1 MKQILILNNILA
13 RKCLDSGGK
22 TVSTLFV
29 ETLPYDLSA
38 MFRKYSRLQMY
49 NMVKDLS
56 RWFRGSMLGTTIVM
70 NS

>member
-1 MKQILILNNILA
+1 
-13 RKCLDSGGK
+13 
-22 TVSTLFV
+22 V